1 MRFVWGCVV
10 AAAVFMAP
18 NPAIGAESAAIQSK
32 GQFAKVFGGTRPPVG
47 FVKFCARNPN
57 SCKPVAATIFTTRLD
72 MTPELW
78 DQAFTVNAGV
88 NAEIAPVS
96 DQELY
101 GETERWTYPIDAGD
115 CEDYVLLKKRRLM
128 ALGFAP
134 EALLITVVLDEKRE
148 GHAVLTLVTKAG
160 DFILDNRRSDIL
172 RWNDVKYTYLKRQ
185 SDGDP
190 LAWVALSKPNPAGN
204 IVSAGSQEE

>member
-1 MRFVWGCVV
+1 MGFVRGWVV
-10 AAAVFMAP
+10 AMALLIAP
-18 NPAIGAESAAIQSK
+18 SLAIGAESATDQPK
-32 GQFAKVFGGTRPPVG
+32 GQFAKAFGGTKPPIG

-57 SCKPVAATIFTTRLD
+57 SCKPGSATIFTSRLE
-72 MTPELW
+72 MTPEMW
-78 DQAFTVNAGV
+78 DRAFGINAEV

-134 EALLITVVLDEKRE
+134 ETLLITVVLDEKRE
-148 GHAVLTLVTKAG
+148 GHAVLTLATNAG
-160 DFILDNRRSDIL
+160 DFILDNRRNDIL
-172 RWNDVKYTYLKRQ
+172 RWNDVRYTYLKRQ
-185 SDGDP
+185 SDSDP

-204 IVSAGSQEE
+204 IVSTRSQED